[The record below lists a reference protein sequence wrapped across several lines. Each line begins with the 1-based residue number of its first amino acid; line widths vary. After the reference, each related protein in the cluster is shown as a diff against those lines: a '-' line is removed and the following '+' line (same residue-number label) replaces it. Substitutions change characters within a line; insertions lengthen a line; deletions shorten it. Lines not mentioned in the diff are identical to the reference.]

1 MLQNK
6 NRIKKYV
13 GLNNQ
18 GATCYMN
25 SAIQCLSHVKALT
38 NYFLRGLY
46 VDEINKNNPL
56 GSQGAITSAFAK
68 VIW

>member
-25 SAIQCLSHVKALT
+25 SAIQT
-38 NYFLRGLY
+38 LY
-46 VDEINKNNPL
+46 MTPEFRKSIY
-56 GSQGAITSAFAK
+56 
-68 VIW
+68 